1 MPGFVRIQ
9 AGTKDCHTKVGN
21 FYFII
26 ISIFLAA
33 FHINFSLQGG
43 LTTFHDAWQF
53 YILSKSPN
61 IILIVNSSQEFG
73 FWHMVTQNFSS
84 PYIAPI
90 EPLLKVCIFY
100 NYKFVVFRKSQCLG
114 CFMAPIGRVCV
125 LGLESEAIMKKFS
138 TIQYGYCTMY
148 YIAILYVL
156 YNM

>member
-1 MPGFVRIQ
+1 MPGFVRIL
-9 AGTKDCHTKVGN
+9 ARTEDWHTKVGN

-43 LTTFHDAWQF
+43 LMTFHDSCQL
-53 YILSKSPN
+53 YILRTSLN
-61 IILIVNSSQEFG
+61 TIITASSSQELG
-73 FWHMVTQNFSS
+73 IWHMVTQNFSS

-90 EPLLKVCIFY
+90 EPLLKVFIF
-100 NYKFVVFRKSQCLG
+100 YKFVVFRKSYCLG
-114 CFMAPIGRVCV
+114 RFMAPIGRMCV

-148 YIAILYVL
+148 YIYYMSCTII
-156 YNM
+156 